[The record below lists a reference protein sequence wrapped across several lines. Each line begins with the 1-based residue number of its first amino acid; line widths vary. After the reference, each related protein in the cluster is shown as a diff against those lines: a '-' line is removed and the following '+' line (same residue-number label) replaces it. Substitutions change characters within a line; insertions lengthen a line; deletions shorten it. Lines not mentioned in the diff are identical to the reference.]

1 MKIIRSEDAK
11 GVELIY
17 DELTPEQLAEAY
29 RLGREAFTAADLAKY
44 CNIDESTLGDADE
57 FLAELEEQQRQHD
70 KKKNGD
76 SK

>member
-1 MKIIRSEDAK
+1 MKIIRTEDAE

-44 CNIDESTLGDADE
+44 CNIDENEFVDADV
-57 FLAELEEQQRQHD
+57 FLAELEEQQREID
-70 KKKNGD
+70 EMKNG
-76 SK
+76 